1 MPTKVFTGFLSCSES
16 KSDGQLVD
24 FFEKLIES
32 CGIVPR
38 RAVKEPIGRPVPEKI
53 VRMIAAEDCL
63 IGLLTRRHKVADVD
77 TWLPPDFVTSEVGIA
92 YGMRKPILVFAEI
105 GVDVS
110 GLTPYVTDYV
120 RFDRSDLLEVLPRVV
135 KALNNLNE
143 DLFQQYGSIFTAS
156 HLRESIDSQLVID
169 WSGYACLR
177 NEIEARA
184 LIDRLPS
191 IEHELSIPANM
202 QVEFKDL
209 QLEFYPI
216 FSERKEVSLRHEL
229 RVSESRALI
238 WHVIFEPPLE
248 SRNVV
253 RYGFIYRYVGIYPL
267 VREDAQAL
275 VDSGRYYL
283 DKPLGAE
290 GWFIVA
296 PTYRFHFEVRFP
308 EYYPIYDPAFEV
320 TLGPTK
326 ARADYEEKQIRG
338 LDGFKART
346 FAHQWALSLDVERP
360 QIGLLY
366 KIVWQPPTRK
376 EFEKLR
382 RSI

>member
-1 MPTKVFTGFLSCSES
+1 
-16 KSDGQLVD
+16 
-24 FFEKLIES
+24 
-32 CGIVPR
+32 
-38 RAVKEPIGRPVPEKI
+38 
-53 VRMIAAEDCL
+53 MIAAQDCL
-63 IGLLTRRHKVADVD
+63 IGLLSRRHKVADVD
-77 TWLPPDFVTSEVGIA
+77 AWLPPDFVTSELGIA

-105 GVDVS
+105 GVDVR

-120 RFDRSDLLEVLPRVV
+120 RFDRSDLLEVVPRVV

-143 DLFQQYGSIFTAS
+143 DLFQQYGSKFTAS
-156 HLRESIDSQLVID
+156 HLRENISSQLVIER
-169 WSGYACLR
+169 SGYACLR

-202 QVEFKDL
+202 QLEFKDL

-216 FSERKEVSLRHEL
+216 FSERKKGSLRHEL
-229 RVSESRALI
+229 RVSEPKALI

-248 SRNVV
+248 SKNVAK
-253 RYGFIYRYVGIYPL
+253 YGFTYRYAGIYPL

-296 PTYRFHFEVRFP
+296 PTHRFHFEVRFP
-308 EYYPIYDPAFEV
+308 EYYPIHDPAFEV

-326 ARADYEEKQIRG
+326 ARDDYEEKRISR
-338 LDGFKART
+338 LDGFKACT
-346 FAHQWALSLDVERP
+346 FAHQWTLSLDVERP
-360 QIGLLY
+360 QIGFLY
-366 KIVWQPPTRK
+366 KIVWQPPTRQ
-376 EFEKLR
+376 EFEKLG